1 MFQNFCKIQN
11 ILRDIYNKAYE
22 EHHYQN
28 LGQIQ
33 SEIKQCLEEFD
44 EKWVAFEQLYVLE
57 LMFIEQ
63 DARRLIAEA
72 IELERDLI
80 VIEIREKTKGKILSE
95 LPEYNN

>member
-1 MFQNFCKIQN
+1 M
-11 ILRDIYNKAYE
+11 
-22 EHHYQN
+22 
-28 LGQIQ
+28 
-33 SEIKQCLEEFD
+33 
-44 EKWVAFEQLYVLE
+44 E